1 VLPERLRA
9 TEVRPVD
16 PRLVRAAPAVRR
28 FLAACAVIAVATA
41 AVVVA
46 QASLIGDIVSR
57 SFLGGRGLTALGL
70 PVAALALTA
79 LARGGLAWAFEAGG
93 HLTAASTTRALRR
106 ALVERVLAAGAEGRS
121 AADVAAAAVDG
132 VDALDPY
139 FSRYLPQLVLAG
151 VVPVAVLL
159 WVAVIDVESALI
171 MAATL
176 PLIPVF
182 GILVGREAGRRAR
195 ARHAALARLGGHFLS
210 VVRGLPTLRAFNR
223 GAIQAER
230 IAATS
235 DEYRRETM
243 GTLRIAFLSALVL
256 ELAATL
262 GTAIVAVEIGIRLD
276 DGGIALGPALTV
288 LVLAPELYLPLRNA
302 AVQFHASADG
312 TAAAERIFAEL
323 EALPEP
329 GAMPEAAAPLAPAPL
344 RLDGVGFT
352 YPGRGSPALARVD
365 LSVAPGERVAVVGPS
380 GAGKST
386 LARLLLRFDRP
397 DTGRIAYGASDL
409 SDLDLDRWRAS
420 VAWLPQRPQLQSG
433 TIADAIRLGRPRAS
447 AEEVAA
453 AARLAA
459 ADGFIRALPDGYDT
473 RVGDGGRGLSAGQ
486 LRRVALA
493 RALLRDA
500 PILLLDEPTTNLDP
514 DSAADV
520 AAALDDLP
528 RDRTLI
534 VITHDE
540 ALADRVA
547 DRVVRLESGRVL
559 AAQPAREAV

>member
-1 VLPERLRA
+1 
-9 TEVRPVD
+9 VRPLD

-28 FLAACAVIAVATA
+28 FLAACVVLAVATA
-41 AVVVA
+41 AVVGV

-57 SFLGGRGLTALGL
+57 GFLGGRGLTALAAPL
-70 PVAALALTA
+70 AALAVAALL
-79 LARGGLAWAFEAGG
+79 RGALAWAFEAGG
-93 HLTAASTTRALRR
+93 HLAAASTTRSLRR

-121 AADVAAAAVDG
+121 AADVATAAVDG

-139 FSRYLPQLVLAG
+139 FSRYLPQLVLAA
-151 VVPVAVLL
+151 VVPAAVLV
-159 WVAVIDVESALI
+159 WVAVIDLESALI

-210 VVRGLPTLRAFNR
+210 VVRGLPTLRAHNR
-223 GAIQAER
+223 GAVQAER

-235 DEYRRETM
+235 DAYRRETM

-276 DGGIALGPALTV
+276 GGGISLGPALTV

-312 TAAAERIFAEL
+312 MAAAERIFAEL
-323 EALPEP
+323 DALPEP
-329 GAMPEAAAPLAPAPL
+329 AGMSAAAAPLAPAEL
-344 RLDGVGFT
+344 RLDAVGFT
-352 YPGRGSPALARVD
+352 YPGRTDPALARVD
-365 LSVAPGERVAVVGPS
+365 LAVAPGERVALVGPS

-386 LARLLLRFDRP
+386 LARLLLRFDEP
-397 DTGRIAYGASDL
+397 GRGRLRYGGHDL
-409 SDLDLDRWRAS
+409 ADVELDRWRAT
-420 VAWLPQRPQLQSG
+420 VAWLPQRPRLPAG
-433 TIADAIRLGRPRAS
+433 TIADAIRLGRPHARDD
-447 AEEVAA
+447 EVAA
-453 AARLAA
+453 AARRAA
-459 ADGFIRALPDGYDT
+459 ADTFVRMLPDGYAT
-473 RVGDGGRGLSAGQ
+473 RVGDGGSGLSAGQ

-514 DSAADV
+514 ESAADV
-520 AAALDDLP
+520 AAALAEIP

-534 VITHDE
+534 VITHDD
-540 ALADRVA
+540 ALAARVA
-547 DRVVRLESGRVL
+547 DRIVRLDAGRVL
-559 AAQPAREAV
+559 LPEPAGQAV